1 MAKRGIKRQRKGT
14 QGFNRKNSE
23 DFLLKNR
30 KKTGVM
36 VTDSGLQ
43 YLIIEDIA
51 GEKPT
56 DESTVEVQQRITLID
71 GTIIA
76 DTYKEPGP
84 ATFSMKEAIAGYRE
98 GLRLMNKGSRYRLFI
113 PPELA
118 WGKRGAGNK
127 IGPSAVLIIDARLVD
142 ILPK

>member
-1 MAKRGIKRQRKGT
+1 MARGGTKRKSKGT

-23 DFLLKNR
+23 EFLSKNR
-30 KKTGVM
+30 KKADVK

-43 YLIIEDIA
+43 YLIIEEGV
-51 GEKPT
+51 GERPT
-56 DESTVEVQQRITLID
+56 EESTVEVQQRITLID

-76 DTYKEPGP
+76 DTYKEREP
-84 ATFSMKEAIAGYRE
+84 ATFTMQEAIAGYRE
-98 GLRLMNKGSRYRLFI
+98 GLILMKKGSRYRLFI

-127 IGPSAVLIIDARLVD
+127 IGANAVLIIDARLVD
-142 ILPK
+142 IMPE